1 MRDEGSLH
9 IQAGGAKEIMN
20 NNIRRKSG
28 AIWISGKIRG
38 GWERADEVVPIHLKY
53 PLEKIYNFI
62 EVGSSSSNWR
72 LALAQA
78 EPGSQ
83 HQGWVPLGELGALGV
98 MGRLGTLG
106 ALAITLQQK
115 PDYDREDEGLTR
127 VRESKGLDRGN
138 GQEGG
143 ESDLSKLHLEGLC
156 FGQRKIGVKFD

>member
-1 MRDEGSLH
+1 
-9 IQAGGAKEIMN
+9 MN

-38 GWERADEVVPIHLKY
+38 GWKRADEVVPIHLKY

-106 ALAITLQQK
+106 ALGGSAIRLFLRHTSPGSQHHEGSFVLGFSPATGSASASATRLTLWHGWPGLLQK
-115 PDYDREDEGLTR
+115 ASTLAMAAVNIKY
-127 VRESKGLDRGN
+127 
-138 GQEGG
+138 
-143 ESDLSKLHLEGLC
+143 
-156 FGQRKIGVKFD
+156 